1 MLEEDSFFFAVLFF
15 VWCGKALGWRECRII
30 AQKEHKLTIDERE
43 KKTERSENKILQNSF
58 IFILQL
64 RLLLPFLSVVIQII
78 SPSYILLPNQRERE
92 QWGAAKESHKM
103 CIKKAKKHFRWILKA
118 IVCLMR
124 SCRRFSHL
132 NNNFFKLFFSLCV
145 VVVVVQPFGFLAAV
159 LRWIVSVLL
168 CSFAGFFFSFFSV
181 LHCIE
186 RERNVCLMICNAM
199 PFVFHSTTFFFAFF
213 LRCHCISFVCRN
225 HSSCEILSLVPTEI
239 VSFLHSIVSFRIFHT
254 LSFSPHQKKKKKT
267 LQIASK
273 THLSVSIGRRIATR
287 CLNVEQN
294 LWLCLVIEQIG
305 NANVAGHRVDAEVS
319 IGIARVDRVTNC
331 LASCEI
337 QREKRQQN

>member
-1 MLEEDSFFFAVLFF
+1 
-15 VWCGKALGWRECRII
+15 
-30 AQKEHKLTIDERE
+30 
-43 KKTERSENKILQNSF
+43 
-58 IFILQL
+58 
-64 RLLLPFLSVVIQII
+64 
-78 SPSYILLPNQRERE
+78 
-92 QWGAAKESHKM
+92 M

-168 CSFAGFFFSFFSV
+168 CSFAGFFFFFLFCTS
-181 LHCIE
+181 LHRE
-186 RERNVCLMICNAM
+186 REKCLFDDMQCNA
-199 PFVFHSTTFFFAFF
+199 FCLSLDDVFFFAF

-254 LSFSPHQKKKKKT
+254 LSFSPHQKKKNS
-267 LQIASK
+267 AN
-273 THLSVSIGRRIATR
+273 RF
-287 CLNVEQN
+287 QN
-294 LWLCLVIEQIG
+294 SPECV
-305 NANVAGHRVDAEVS
+305 HRTA
-319 IGIARVDRVTNC
+319 DRHSSPEC
-331 LASCEI
+331 
-337 QREKRQQN
+337 